1 MKDTRPGYD
10 QSMKEHS
17 QYIGMPETDEFYTT
31 RMELATKLSTTTT
44 INPSPE

>member
-1 MKDTRPGYD
+1 MKDIYPGYN
-10 QSMKEHS
+10 QSMKKHS

-31 RMELATKLSTTTT
+31 RTKLATKLSTTTT